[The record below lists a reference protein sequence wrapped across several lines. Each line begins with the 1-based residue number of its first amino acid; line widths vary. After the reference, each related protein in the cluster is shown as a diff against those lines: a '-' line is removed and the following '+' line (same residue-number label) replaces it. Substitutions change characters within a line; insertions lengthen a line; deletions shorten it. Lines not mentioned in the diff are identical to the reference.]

1 MTPDALKDFLASM
14 PHVAQ
19 RTAAGGLWLLVV
31 AGVLW
36 NGGTVLG
43 MLRARLEPSGL
54 LPRALT
60 VAQGATRLLAL
71 YVLVLA
77 SAGLFPQ
84 IAAWVV
90 PLAFIGGAVALGFVL
105 TQDMVPDFSAGLLL
119 VIQQR
124 VRRGQWIQGDGFL
137 GTVDA
142 VGFSTVWL
150 RDPHGRT
157 IMVPNRVLL
166 RGIAR
171 TDPSPHPLVDLN
183 LRLPAHLAPQQVR
196 AALHEVV
203 LSSPWLAPDPRIE
216 ILNDPLEPTTWRVRA
231 RVLQIEHEARFIQ
244 ATTDGAQSVLVAVSA

>member
-1 MTPDALKDFLASM
+1 MTPEALHEFLASM
-14 PHVAQ
+14 PHIAQ
-19 RTAAGGLWLLVV
+19 RTVAGGVWLLFV

-43 MLRARLEPSGL
+43 MLRSRLEPSGL

-71 YVLVLA
+71 YVLMLA
-77 SAGLFPQ
+77 SAGLFPH
-84 IAAWVV
+84 IAVWVV
-90 PLAFIGGAVALGFVL
+90 PLAFVGGAVALGFVL

-124 VRRGQWIQGDGFL
+124 VRQGQWIQGDGFL
-137 GTVDA
+137 GTVEA
-142 VGFSTVWL
+142 VGFSTIWL
-150 RDPHGRT
+150 QDPHGRR

-171 TDPSPHPLVDLN
+171 TDPSPHPLVDLK
-183 LRLPAHLAPQQVR
+183 LKLPPNLAPNVIRSTLQ
-196 AALHEVV
+196 EVV

-216 ILNDPLEPTTWRVRA
+216 IMNDPVEPTTWRVRA

-244 ATTDGAQSVLVAVSA
+244 ATTDGAQSALATPQG